1 MKPDDMTRIASL
13 VFLAVMILP
22 ASAGAQ
28 TLGGPISNVTLAGY
42 GSASYSANP
51 NSDFRNDFTASV
63 SPILLYSMGEDLL
76 FETELEFGL
85 SGELTTTTLEYAQID
100 YLGFERFIIS
110 AGKFLLPF
118 GTFSERLHPTW
129 INKLPTA
136 PLLYGHGHGGVAEG
150 SLLPVLSD
158 VGLLVRYK
166 APVGKKWAFDAS
178 GWISQG
184 PRLVG
189 AGEGGDGHGDAES
202 EKSAHKASFGIDE
215 EGHPASEI
223 DIPAVGFGVSFSD
236 NNSNKMLGVR
246 LGLVYGPS
254 FEVYVSGFHSMVD
267 PDNFLDM
274 TGFNI
279 SAEWRKAGLEIRGE
293 AILLNQELK
302 VGEGFDT
309 LSSTGYYVQVA
320 KRYGLYEPVI
330 RWSHLLESSLED
342 QVARPERRQL
352 AVGLS
357 YWIEPSIPVKV
368 AYQVDFDGDDLLL
381 IQWAFGF

>member
-1 MKPDDMTRIASL
+1 MKPNDMTRIAGL
-13 VFLAVMILP
+13 VFLALMILP

-28 TLGGPISNVTLAGY
+28 ALRGPISNVTLAGY
-42 GSASYSANP
+42 GSASYNVNP

-100 YLGFERFIIS
+100 YLGFERFIIT

-118 GTFSERLHPTW
+118 GTFGERLHPTW

-189 AGEGGDGHGDAES
+189 AGEGGDGHGDGDGDAES
-202 EKSAHKASFGIDE
+202 EEAAHKASFGTNVD
-215 EGHPASEI
+215 GNPDNEI
-223 DIPAVGFGVSFSD
+223 VVFEVDVEREHV
-236 NNSNKMLGVR
+236 L
-246 LGLVYGPS
+246 LS
-254 FEVYVSGFHSMVD
+254 FE
-267 PDNFLDM
+267 L
-274 TGFNI
+274 
-279 SAEWRKAGLEIRGE
+279 AEL
-293 AILLNQELK
+293 
-302 VGEGFDT
+302 
-309 LSSTGYYVQVA
+309 
-320 KRYGLYEPVI
+320 
-330 RWSHLLESSLED
+330 
-342 QVARPERRQL
+342 
-352 AVGLS
+352 
-357 YWIEPSIPVKV
+357 
-368 AYQVDFDGDDLLL
+368 
-381 IQWAFGF
+381 